1 MEMNEIL
8 KKMRVK
14 SPVREI
20 EEIESPVQEMDYSD
34 LTPADLIDRIKELGS
49 EIELVGDRFKIAP
62 PLQDKSLVEAI
73 KENRDR
79 ILYLLHQRSDRV
91 QFNHWQDLVI
101 NLLIQKVMQEFA
113 TIKAVY
119 ESGKKEPAYKAA
131 INSIADGFE
140 ALASSIREEDSKRVW
155 ELADDIRWMVN
166 QIKSWSR
173 NPSETPPKELF
184 LDVPK

>member
-1 MEMNEIL
+1 MTLEINAIL
-8 KKMRVK
+8 KKNRPKNEQMADQDG
-14 SPVREI
+14 ENHHY
-20 EEIESPVQEMDYSD
+20 DD
-34 LTPADLIDRIKELGS
+34 LTPADLIGRIKQAGS

-62 PLQDKSLVEAI
+62 PLQDKRLVEAV

-79 ILYLLHQRSDRV
+79 ILYLLRQRSDRV

-101 NLLIQKVMQEFA
+101 NLLLQKVTQEFP
-113 TIKAVY
+113 TIKAAY
-119 ESGKKEPAYKAA
+119 ESGKQEPAYRAA

-140 ALASSIREEDSKRVW
+140 ALAAAIRKEDSKRVW
-155 ELADDIRWMVN
+155 ELGDDIRWMVN

-173 NPSETPPKELF
+173 NPDDTPPKELF